1 MARRKELAK
10 QAGLYCHCHLVVIV
24 SHVACLMRNAL
35 FVRAFIFCVLYVRAV
50 HVPRKSAVGRISTL
64 LGAKASL
71 SATAE
76 RKRSTGTASRIMI
89 LTLKKKKLEETG
101 KRGDRNV
108 P

>member
-1 MARRKELAK
+1 
-10 QAGLYCHCHLVVIV
+10 
-24 SHVACLMRNAL
+24 MRNAL